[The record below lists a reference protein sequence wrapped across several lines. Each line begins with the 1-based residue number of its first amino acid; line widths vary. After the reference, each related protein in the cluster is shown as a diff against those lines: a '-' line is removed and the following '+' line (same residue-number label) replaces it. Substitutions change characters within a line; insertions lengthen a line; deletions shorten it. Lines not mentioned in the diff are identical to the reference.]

1 MNDPALP
8 IAVLVLDADM
18 TPALAV
24 TRSLGRIGLVVD
36 VAAHEQQ
43 TLARSS
49 RYARRQLLYPD
60 PLHAGD
66 AFLEWMRVQLECG
79 QYNLV
84 IPVTE
89 RTATALI
96 PLLDEPGYR
105 ELIALP
111 DPAILQFALEKH
123 RTLALAQELGI
134 TCPEG
139 WLIANEKELNDLPAE
154 LHFPLVIKPA
164 RSIGNDGQQR
174 RQLIVMYAQNHEELA
189 AKVRQQLCFGSVLV
203 QEYIQG
209 DSVGIE
215 LIAANGE
222 IKLAFQHKRLHEV
235 PLTGGGSSLR
245 ESVEINPVLL
255 EASRNLMRA
264 MRWHGVAMVEFKH
277 NPETGSYALM
287 EVNGRFWGSL
297 PLCIAAG
304 ADFPALL
311 YELLVEGV
319 IHSTPKVKKG
329 TIARK
334 LSADAYWYELVL
346 RQQGEPGIVEFPSR
360 QQMLKDLLL
369 VFSPRHHFD
378 VQQWRDLRPGLID
391 IGQILHEQWQ
401 RLLDVAKLQRLR
413 AQQRKAWQQLLG
425 GRGLDRVKQVLFVCH
440 GNINRSAIAQKLLEQ
455 NLASGRV
462 KILSAGFHEQQG
474 RPADPEM
481 CAIAEQHGLD
491 LTAWQSSQVN
501 RDMVEGSDLVLVM
514 EFAQLERLQKM
525 FPEAEQRIMLLGM
538 VPGCAIAEDQ
548 IADPFGQSRSRY
560 QQCFQQVRRCVERL
574 AEHLPGSGERAA

>member
-1 MNDPALP
+1 MHDPALP

-24 TRSLGRIGLVVD
+24 TRSLGQRGVVVD

-49 RYARRQLLYPD
+49 RYTRRQLLYPD

-66 AFLEWMRVQLECG
+66 QFLEWMRVQLECG

-96 PLLDEPGYR
+96 PLLGEPRYR
-105 ELIALP
+105 DLIALP

-139 WLIANEKELNDLPAE
+139 WLIASEPELQDLPTD

-189 AKVRQQLCFGSVLV
+189 AKIRQQLCFGSVLV

-215 LIAANGE
+215 LIAVDGE
-222 IKLAFQHKRLHEV
+222 VRLAFQHKRLHEV

-277 NPETGSYALM
+277 NPEDDSYALM

-304 ADFPALL
+304 ADFPGLL
-311 YELLVEGV
+311 YELLVEGT
-319 IHSTPKVKKG
+319 IHSTPRVEKG

-334 LSADAYWYELVL
+334 LSADIYWYELVL
-346 RQQGEPGIVEFPSR
+346 RKQGDPGIVEFPSR
-360 QQMLKDLLL
+360 KQMLKDLLL
-369 VFSPRHHFD
+369 IFSPRHHFD
-378 VQQWRDLRPGLID
+378 VQQWRDLRPGLVD

-401 RLLDVAKLQRLR
+401 RLLDVANLQRLR
-413 AQQRKAWQQLLG
+413 SQQRKAWQQLLSSHD
-425 GRGLDRVKQVLFVCH
+425 LHSVKQVLFLCH
-440 GNINRSAIAQKLLEQ
+440 GNINRSVIAQKLFEKTLV
-455 NLASGRV
+455 NDPV
-462 KILSAGFHEQQG
+462 KALSAGFHEQQG

-481 CAIAEQHGLD
+481 RAIAEQHDID
-491 LTAWQSSQVN
+491 LSDWQSNRVN
-501 RDMVEGSDLVLVM
+501 REMVSDSDLILVM
-514 EFAQLERLQKM
+514 EFAHLERLQKM
-525 FPEAEQRIMLLGM
+525 FPEVQHRMMLLGM
-538 VPGCAIAEDQ
+538 VPGCGITVEQ
-548 IADPFGQSRSRY
+548 IADPFGHSRSRY
-560 QQCFQQVRRCVERL
+560 QQCFQQVRGCVECL
-574 AEHLPGSGERAA
+574 AEQLLASRERAA